1 MKKMGNIT
9 FYDDI
14 DFNIKFD
21 FEDLTKYILSKKLLV
36 QGSTDDELVV
46 EYFTDKQTGL
56 LKMDYLEKVV
66 DSYINSKIKEKYG
79 DDFSLDVMDDTMN
92 LSWDVNV
99 ESIKQKHIETW
110 WNEEPDKLKLPK
122 LKKV

>member
-1 MKKMGNIT
+1 MGNIT